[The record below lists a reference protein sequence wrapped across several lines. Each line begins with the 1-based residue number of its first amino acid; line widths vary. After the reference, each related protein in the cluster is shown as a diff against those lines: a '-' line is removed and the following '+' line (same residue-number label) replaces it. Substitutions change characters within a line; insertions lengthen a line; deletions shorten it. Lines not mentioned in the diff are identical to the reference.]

1 MNNDNIKID
10 KNRRLYKEDKTDS
23 EKKLYKDKNLLVIF
37 CITLTAVL
45 SVTSISPAFPMIA
58 EVFNVSDTKIG
69 LLITVFTL
77 PGVILAPVIGVLADR
92 LGRKKVLVP
101 SLVLFGIAGTSCIF
115 AHSFRA
121 LLSLRFIQGIGG
133 AAINSLNNTIIG
145 DLYNDRECTIAMGY
159 NATVLNIGT
168 TAFPVIGGALC
179 ALGWYY
185 PFFLPLVAIPIAI
198 LVLFILDSYDPE
210 NNQDLKEYLKN
221 TAQSLKNK
229 NIILLI
235 ITSCL
240 LFTIFYGVYMAYFP
254 IYISRSFNPTPLQIG
269 IILASMSLTTAA
281 VASQLGRLSSK
292 FSVKTLLILGF
303 SLFGVAFLIIPVIPT
318 IWLLFIPTIIYGLG
332 QGITNPMIQ
341 STLARLSDKEYRGMV
356 MSLSSMSIRLGQTV
370 GPLLFG
376 LILAI
381 FGMNH
386 VFYAGVLLSLIVALA
401 ILNISSDNKT
411 TTD

>member
-10 KNRRLYKEDKTDS
+10 KNRRLYKEDKIDS

-210 NNQDLKEYLKN
+210 TNQDLKEYLKN

-376 LILAI
+376 LILTI

>member
-1 MNNDNIKID
+1 MNNDNVKINTT
-10 KNRRLYKEDKTDS
+10 KKAFKGNRIDGD
-23 EKKLYKDKNLLVIF
+23 KKLYTDKNLLIIF

-58 EVFNVSDTKIG
+58 EVFNVSDTEVG

-77 PGVILAPVIGVLADR
+77 PGVILAPIVGILADR

-101 SLVLFGIAGTSCIF
+101 SLILFGIAGTSCIF
-115 AHSFRA
+115 AHSFRM

-168 TAFPVIGGALC
+168 TLFPVIGGALC

-185 PFFLPLVAIPIAI
+185 PFYLPLVAIPIAI
-198 LVLFILDSYDPE
+198 VVVFMLDSNDPD
-210 NNQDLKEYLKN
+210 NNQGLREYLKN
-221 TAQSLKNK
+221 IIPVLKNK
-229 NIILLI
+229 NITILI

-240 LFTIFYGVYMAYFP
+240 LFTIFYGAYMAYFP
-254 IYISRSFNPTPLQIG
+254 IYIDKSFNSTPLSIG

-292 FSVKTLLILGF
+292 FSVKTLLIMGF
-303 SLFGVAFLIIPVIPT
+303 SFFGVAFLIIPVIPAV
-318 IWLLFIPTIIYGLG
+318 WLLFIPTIIYGLG

-341 STLARLSDKEYRGMV
+341 STLAKLSTREYRGMI
-356 MSLSSMSIRLGQTV
+356 MSLSGMSIRLGQTI
-370 GPLLFG
+370 GPVLFG
-376 LILAI
+376 IILAI
-381 FGMNH
+381 FGIKH

-401 ILNISSDNKT
+401 ILNISPNNKIEN
-411 TTD
+411 D

>member
-10 KNRRLYKEDKTDS
+10 KNRRRYKEDKIDS
-23 EKKLYKDKNLLVIF
+23 EKKLYKDKNLLIIF

-77 PGVILAPVIGVLADR
+77 PGVILSPVIGVLADR

-210 NNQDLKEYLKN
+210 TNQDLKEYLKN

-376 LILAI
+376 LILTI

>member
-10 KNRRLYKEDKTDS
+10 KNRRRYKEDKIDS
-23 EKKLYKDKNLLVIF
+23 EKKLYKDKNLLIIF

-77 PGVILAPVIGVLADR
+77 PGVILSPVIGVLADR

-115 AHSFRA
+115 AHSFRV

-210 NNQDLKEYLKN
+210 TNQDLKEYLKN
-221 TAQSLKNK
+221 TVQSLKNK

-356 MSLSSMSIRLGQTV
+356 MSLSGMSIRLGQTV